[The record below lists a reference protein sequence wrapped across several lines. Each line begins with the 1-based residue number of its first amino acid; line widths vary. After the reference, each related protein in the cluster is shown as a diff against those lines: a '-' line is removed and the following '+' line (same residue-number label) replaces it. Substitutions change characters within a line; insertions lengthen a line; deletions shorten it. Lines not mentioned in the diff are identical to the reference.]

1 MTKIDLIEALA
12 KRQVHLNKEDIDSAV
27 NCILEHISQAL
38 MSNQR
43 IEIRGFGVFSLRYLA
58 PRRGRNPFSGE
69 ILSLPLTYSVRFK
82 PGKELR
88 QRVAESRLTFSI
100 VTRDYG

>member
-12 KRQVHLNKEDIDSAV
+12 KRQVHLNKADIDSAV

-43 IEIRGFGVFSLRYLA
+43 IEI
-58 PRRGRNPFSGE
+58 
-69 ILSLPLTYSVRFK
+69 
-82 PGKELR
+82 
-88 QRVAESRLTFSI
+88 
-100 VTRDYG
+100 